1 MCSDSEA
8 YGLKKHGLTRSDC
21 RCSVVGVYRAYISRN
36 LSSCPPCST
45 PCSTCQSKEPS
56 IDAKLMGQLNKAT
69 YIIPVGMG
77 SAYVYWQASVW
88 PPRRWQ
94 PALTNCAI
102 QAHSIVLNV
111 KA

>member
-45 PCSTCQSKEPS
+45 CQSKEPS
-56 IDAKLMGQLNKAT
+56 IYAKLKGQL
-69 YIIPVGMG
+69 IPVGMG
-77 SAYVYWQASVW
+77 PAYTGRLQSG
-88 PPRRWQ
+88 RRENGSLPLQ
-94 PALTNCAI
+94 TVRYRRIL
-102 QAHSIVLNV
+102 
-111 KA
+111 